1 MEAVEANR
9 VWYEFPNLF
18 AWIFHLAHPLCLSP
32 LCLTPGLPQLVCLT
46 PFAPASCLN
55 RVASRSVC
63 LTQSAPLG
71 LTGRK
76 HWPIERVS
84 GNRIPIECHCNQA
97 WASNGTCVFGLAL
110 ELNLDPD
117 SQRRGTGLAQEPLD
131 NPTRAPLGPHGPT
144 GNPREPHTVD
154 AWDPTG
160 TPNPRKPYGS
170 PWPHG
175 GLIVATQAVHGSGM
189 GPPR

>member
-1 MEAVEANR
+1 MVCLTPVLWKTWCKSVRQSAVEAVEANR
-9 VWYEFPNLF
+9 VWYEFPNGF

-46 PFAPASCLN
+46 PFAPASCLS

-76 HWPIERVS
+76 HWPIERRSVS
-84 GNRIPIECHCNQA
+84 GNTIPIECHCNQA

-117 SQRRGTGLAQEPLD
+117 SQRRGTGLAQDP
-131 NPTRAPLGPHGPT
+131 PH
-144 GNPREPHTVD
+144 
-154 AWDPTG
+154 WDPTG
-160 TPNPRKPYGS
+160 PRET
-170 PWPHG
+170 HENH
-175 GLIVATQAVHGSGM
+175 T
-189 GPPR
+189 R